1 MSKNNIKCL
10 KKEEKLV
17 KIKEKTEFCFKKVH
31 RACAG
36 SGRDRVYIT
45 ERVELRFTQ
54 AKSGQCVKVVFN
66 VVCHP
71 RHFDRKEMGL
81 VFLLKL
87 MLDEK

>member
-1 MSKNNIKCL
+1 M
-10 KKEEKLV
+10 EEKLV

-54 AKSGQCVKVVFN
+54 AKSGQCIKGVLIATLRS
-66 VVCHP
+66 
-71 RHFDRKEMGL
+71 RHFDRKKIGCVL
-81 VFLLKL
+81 ALKL
-87 MLDEK
+87 MPDGK